1 MAHLNDHDR
10 WTAACHH
17 EAAHCVV
24 AITLG
29 LPITDVTLDWTDH
42 RPDGLVRIPDH
53 ITNPAPLALVVAAGA
68 LGEALWVHHNHAT
81 TLKSAYQVA
90 EQLNAHDA
98 AALDGYLR
106 DGQLD
111 HQDVLDEALR
121 LVDEAWG
128 FVEVLAV
135 AISATGYLTGR
146 QLRQLARAA

>member
-17 EAAHCVV
+17 EAAHCAV

-29 LPITDVTLDWTDH
+29 VPITDVTLGWADH
-42 RPDGLVRIPDH
+42 RPDGLVRIPDR
-53 ITNPAPLALVVAAGA
+53 ITDPAPLALVVAAGP
-68 LGEALWVHHNHAT
+68 LGEALWVHHTHGT
-81 TLKSAYQVA
+81 TLRSAYQVA
-90 EQLNAHDA
+90 ERLNTHDA

-111 HQDVLDEALR
+111 HQGVLDEALR
-121 LVDEAWG
+121 LVDDAWR
-128 FVEVLAV
+128 FVEVLAGE
-135 AISATGYLTGR
+135 ISATGYLTGR